1 MARDRTTDIEAKME
15 TLEVTLW
22 DEDPDGDPDREGE
35 GWYYRF
41 GDADSWN
48 GAYETEGLATETAE
62 EEVVDFFEVLDRKLD
77 QFSALPQDGLVRF
90 LVEFGPSEAVGGRR
104 LFAWPKSDG
113 KVLTLV
119 DAKDADTAVR
129 IVETEFGHRVTRLQ
143 ESPVT
148 LDEFCRV
155 GLYAHPDP
163 EPPAPALTP

>member
-15 TLEVTLW
+15 THQGHTQRRRS
-22 DEDPDGDPDREGE
+22 GRDPDREGE

-113 KVLTLV
+113 KVLSLV

-129 IVETEFGHRVTRLQ
+129 IVETEFGHHITPL